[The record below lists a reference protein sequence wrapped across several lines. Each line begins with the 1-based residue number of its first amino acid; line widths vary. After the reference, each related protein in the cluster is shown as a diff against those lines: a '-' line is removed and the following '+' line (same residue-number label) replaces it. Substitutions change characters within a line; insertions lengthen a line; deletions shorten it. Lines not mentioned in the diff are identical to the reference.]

1 MNLAAVEP
9 MTGSGNFGEVL
20 ALRNLWAKYERE
32 YILQD
37 INLSVQER
45 DYIGIVG
52 PNGGGK
58 TTLIKVLLGLLAPTK
73 GEVSIL
79 GRQPKQARQYVGYVP
94 QAVEFDRAFP
104 ISVWDVVRQG
114 RLGKRRLFQP
124 YNPQDDEIV
133 ARSLQSVNLLEMRH
147 HPLGSL
153 SGGQRQRVYIARA
166 LATEPQIL
174 LLDEPTA
181 NIDPEMTDQVGNI
194 LQELNQFITIV
205 MISHDLGSISSLAK
219 KLVYLNRRLL
229 PYHYASN
236 LRREATGGIGEVFPA
251 KYCQFVNNI

>member
-1 MNLAAVEP
+1 MNLGAVQP
-9 MTGSGNFGEVL
+9 MKGRENLGEVL
-20 ALRNLWAKYERE
+20 ALRNLWAKYDRE

-58 TTLIKVLLGLLAPTK
+58 TTLLKVLLGLLTPTK

-79 GRQPKQARQYVGYVP
+79 GRSPKQARQYVGYVP

-124 YNPQDDEIV
+124 YTPQDDEIV
-133 ARSLQSVNLLEMRH
+133 ARSLHSVNLLEMRH
-147 HPLGSL
+147 SPLGEL

-219 KLVYLNRRLL
+219 NLVYLNRRLL
-229 PYHYASN
+229 PYHYASHTGQQP
-236 LRREATGGIGEVFPA
+236 TGGRGEVFPL
-251 KYCQFVNNI
+251 KYCEFTSNI